1 MSAGYSKPDWNRI
14 SAYYRG
20 HQRAIIEAGRNAWAL
35 NPYQWEFDG
44 GIKLTPI
51 ERLLWSDIRTEGVVL
66 YPQYPVGRFFVD
78 FANPAAKVAIE
89 CDGASFHTDQGRD
102 DARQAEIEDLGWH
115 VYRITGADC
124 RRDDVHDDNCNR
136 LLTPSPGRELLRMVC
151 ELHDIRVCRQIME
164 AH

>member
-20 HQRAIIEAGRNAWAL
+20 HQRAIIEAGR
-35 NPYQWEFDG
+35 
-44 GIKLTPI
+44 
-51 ERLLWSDIRTEGVVL
+51 
-66 YPQYPVGRFFVD
+66 
-78 FANPAAKVAIE
+78 
-89 CDGASFHTDQGRD
+89 D
-102 DARQAEIEDLGWH
+102 DVRQAEIEDLGWH

-136 LLTPSPGRELLRMVC
+136 LLSPSPGRELLRMVC